1 MVNTRDILSVEQSF
15 EHLPFFKQP
24 HLLNR
29 SPLDLPPFKIL
40 LSIPEPEQHQLM
52 LQFVLVLTLDDL
64 ADLLLSSYLLDR
76 EKQVKQNSS
85 FCLLDIMGFS
95 SKEILHQLAP

>member
-15 EHLPFFKQP
+15 EDLPFFKQP
-24 HLLNR
+24 HLLNC
-29 SPLDLPPFKIL
+29 SPLDLPPFKIPFSL
-40 LSIPEPEQHQLM
+40 PEPEQHQFM
-52 LQFVLVLTLDDL
+52 RQSVLVLNLDDS

-85 FCLLDIMGFS
+85 FCLLDIVGLRS
-95 SKEILHQLAP
+95 EEI